1 MPWTR
6 RRLLRT
12 LFCSSALAGLNLSRN
27 PLSAAEPAAGAADD
41 LHWLAIGDFGSESP
55 SQLAVARGMA
65 AYVRQRSLRPEG
77 LLFLGDNFYGPMPGG
92 VRSPRWKSG
101 FEEMYPADI
110 FPGPCPAVLG
120 NHDYHDNPD
129 GAAVQLAYASHAP
142 GTRWTMPSPWYR
154 RDWPASKPLVT
165 FFFLDTNTPK
175 ISGGPGGI
183 RDSLSHRQE
192 AAQWEWLESELRKP
206 RAPWTVVLGHHPV
219 YSNGRHG
226 DTPQLVKRLGPLLQ
240 KSRAAVYL
248 CGHDHD
254 LQHLELEGLCTS
266 YVISG
271 GGGARV
277 REGSISEKERG
288 PFSKAVYGFTHI
300 HANPR
305 EMIFR
310 HLDANGR
317 LLHGFRKLP
326 SLEFAV

>member
-12 LFCSSALAGLNLSRN
+12 LFCSSALAGWNLSRS
-27 PLSAAEPAAGAADD
+27 PLWAAGPDDTPDD

-55 SQLAVARGMA
+55 AQLAVARGLA
-65 AYVRQRSLRPEG
+65 SYVRQRSLRPEG
-77 LLFLGDNFYGPMPGG
+77 LLLLGDNFYGPMPGG

-101 FEEMYPADI
+101 FEDMYPADI

-120 NHDYHDNPD
+120 NHDYHDNPR
-129 GAAVQLAYASHAP
+129 GAEVQLSYAGTVP
-142 GTRWTMPSPWYR
+142 GTRWTMPAPWYR
-154 RDWPASKPLVT
+154 RDWPENQPLVT
-165 FFFLDTNTPK
+165 FLFLDTNTPE
-175 ISGGPGGI
+175 ISGGPAGI
-183 RDSLSHRQE
+183 RDALSRRQADEQWDWIE
-192 AAQWEWLESELRKP
+192 AELQKP
-206 RAPWTVVLGHHPV
+206 RAAWTVVIGHHPV
-219 YSNGRHG
+219 YSNGQHG

-240 KSRAAVYL
+240 KHRAAVYL

-277 REGSISEKERG
+277 REGTISESERG

-300 HANPR
+300 QANPR
-305 EMIFR
+305 ELTIR

-317 LLHGFRKLP
+317 LLHSFRKLP